1 MVLSATEKEN
11 EKKTLGKGLTAHPK
25 YDKIKEK
32 IRKGKVIGKKKI
44 KKNKKKV
51 LTDRRKPA
59 IIKIQRTNKL
69 LTQRKDWLIMTNN
82 KLTNKKALE
91 IAIKAIDV
99 SGFSTDDF
107 KTDEIIEK
115 LEKMLAQ
122 VEKKSG
128 GERKPTAKQEENKRL
143 EKIILDYLTGQT
155 ESKTVT
161 DMMKEIPEL
170 DGMSNQ
176 KVSSLVKPLK
186 DGELIE
192 KEIKKGRSYFFVKK
206 D

>member
-1 MVLSATEKEN
+1 
-11 EKKTLGKGLTAHPK
+11 
-25 YDKIKEK
+25 
-32 IRKGKVIGKKKI
+32 
-44 KKNKKKV
+44 
-51 LTDRRKPA
+51 
-59 IIKIQRTNKL
+59 
-69 LTQRKDWLIMTNN
+69 MTNN

-115 LEKMLAQ
+115 LEKMLVQ
-122 VEKKSG
+122 TEKKSSS
-128 GERKPTAKQEENKRL
+128 ERKPTAKQEANKKL
-143 EKIILDYLTGQT
+143 EAVILDYLNAQT
-155 ESKTVT
+155 EGKTVT

-186 DGELIE
+186 DGGIIV
-192 KEIKKGRSYFFVKK
+192 KEVIKGRSYFSATK

>member
-1 MVLSATEKEN
+1 
-11 EKKTLGKGLTAHPK
+11 
-25 YDKIKEK
+25 
-32 IRKGKVIGKKKI
+32 
-44 KKNKKKV
+44 
-51 LTDRRKPA
+51 
-59 IIKIQRTNKL
+59 
-69 LTQRKDWLIMTNN
+69 MTNN

-91 IAIKAIDV
+91 IAIKAINV

>member
-1 MVLSATEKEN
+1 
-11 EKKTLGKGLTAHPK
+11 
-25 YDKIKEK
+25 
-32 IRKGKVIGKKKI
+32 
-44 KKNKKKV
+44 
-51 LTDRRKPA
+51 
-59 IIKIQRTNKL
+59 
-69 LTQRKDWLIMTNN
+69 MTNN

-115 LEKMLAQ
+115 LEKMLVQ
-122 VEKKSG
+122 TEKKSSS
-128 GERKPTAKQEENKRL
+128 ERKPTAKQEANKKL
-143 EKIILDYLTGQT
+143 EAVILDYLNAQT
-155 ESKTVT
+155 EGKTVT

-176 KVSSLVKPLK
+176 KVSSLVKPMK
-186 DGELIE
+186 DGGIIV
-192 KEIKKGRSYFFVKK
+192 KEVIKGRSYFSAKK

>member
-1 MVLSATEKEN
+1 
-11 EKKTLGKGLTAHPK
+11 
-25 YDKIKEK
+25 
-32 IRKGKVIGKKKI
+32 
-44 KKNKKKV
+44 
-51 LTDRRKPA
+51 
-59 IIKIQRTNKL
+59 
-69 LTQRKDWLIMTNN
+69 MTNN

-115 LEKMLAQ
+115 LEKMLVQ
-122 VEKKSG
+122 TEKKSSS
-128 GERKPTAKQEENKRL
+128 ERKPTAKQEANIKL
-143 EKIILDYLTGQT
+143 EAGILDYLNAQT
-155 ESKTVT
+155 EGKTVT

-186 DGELIE
+186 DDGIIV
-192 KEIKKGRSYFFVKK
+192 KEVIKGRSYFSAKK

>member
-1 MVLSATEKEN
+1 
-11 EKKTLGKGLTAHPK
+11 
-25 YDKIKEK
+25 
-32 IRKGKVIGKKKI
+32 
-44 KKNKKKV
+44 
-51 LTDRRKPA
+51 
-59 IIKIQRTNKL
+59 
-69 LTQRKDWLIMTNN
+69 MTNN

-115 LEKMLAQ
+115 LEKMLVQ
-122 VEKKSG
+122 TEKKSSS
-128 GERKPTAKQEENKRL
+128 ERKPTAKQEENKRL
-143 EKIILDYLTGQT
+143 EKIILDYLTEQT

>member
-1 MVLSATEKEN
+1 
-11 EKKTLGKGLTAHPK
+11 
-25 YDKIKEK
+25 
-32 IRKGKVIGKKKI
+32 
-44 KKNKKKV
+44 
-51 LTDRRKPA
+51 
-59 IIKIQRTNKL
+59 
-69 LTQRKDWLIMTNN
+69 MTNN

-99 SGFSTDDF
+99 SGFSTDDL

-115 LEKMLAQ
+115 LEKMLVQ
-122 VEKKSG
+122 TEKKSG

-143 EKIILDYLTGQT
+143 EKIILGYLTEQT

-170 DGMSNQ
+170 DGMSYQ
-176 KVSSLVKPLK
+176 KVSSLVIPLK

>member
-1 MVLSATEKEN
+1 
-11 EKKTLGKGLTAHPK
+11 
-25 YDKIKEK
+25 
-32 IRKGKVIGKKKI
+32 
-44 KKNKKKV
+44 
-51 LTDRRKPA
+51 
-59 IIKIQRTNKL
+59 
-69 LTQRKDWLIMTNN
+69 MTNN

-115 LEKMLAQ
+115 LEKMLVQ
-122 VEKKSG
+122 TEKKSSS
-128 GERKPTAKQEENKRL
+128 ERKPTAKQEANKKL
-143 EKIILDYLTGQT
+143 EAVILDYLNAQIEG
-155 ESKTVT
+155 KTVT

-186 DGELIE
+186 DGGIIV
-192 KEIKKGRSYFFVKK
+192 KEVIKGRSYFSAKK

>member
-1 MVLSATEKEN
+1 
-11 EKKTLGKGLTAHPK
+11 
-25 YDKIKEK
+25 
-32 IRKGKVIGKKKI
+32 
-44 KKNKKKV
+44 
-51 LTDRRKPA
+51 
-59 IIKIQRTNKL
+59 
-69 LTQRKDWLIMTNN
+69 MTNN

>member
-1 MVLSATEKEN
+1 
-11 EKKTLGKGLTAHPK
+11 
-25 YDKIKEK
+25 
-32 IRKGKVIGKKKI
+32 
-44 KKNKKKV
+44 
-51 LTDRRKPA
+51 
-59 IIKIQRTNKL
+59 
-69 LTQRKDWLIMTNN
+69 MTNN

-99 SGFSTDDF
+99 SGFSTNDF

-128 GERKPTAKQEENKRL
+128 GEKKPTARQEENKKL
-143 EKIILDYLTGQT
+143 EKIILDYLTSQT

-161 DMMKEIPEL
+161 DIMKEIPEL
-170 DGMSNQ
+170 NEMTNQ
-176 KVSSLVKPLK
+176 RVSYLVKSLK
-186 DGELIE
+186 DDRLID

>member
-1 MVLSATEKEN
+1 
-11 EKKTLGKGLTAHPK
+11 
-25 YDKIKEK
+25 
-32 IRKGKVIGKKKI
+32 
-44 KKNKKKV
+44 
-51 LTDRRKPA
+51 
-59 IIKIQRTNKL
+59 
-69 LTQRKDWLIMTNN
+69 MTNN

-91 IAIKAIDV
+91 IAIKAIET
-99 SGFSTDDF
+99 SSFSTSDF
-107 KTDEIIEK
+107 KTDEIVEK
-115 LEKMLAQ
+115 LNKMLAQ

-176 KVSSLVKPLK
+176 KVSALVKELK
-186 DGELIE
+186 DAGLVE
-192 KEIKKGRSYFFVKK
+192 KQVDKGRSLFRLSKQ
-206 D
+206 

>member
-1 MVLSATEKEN
+1 
-11 EKKTLGKGLTAHPK
+11 
-25 YDKIKEK
+25 
-32 IRKGKVIGKKKI
+32 
-44 KKNKKKV
+44 
-51 LTDRRKPA
+51 
-59 IIKIQRTNKL
+59 
-69 LTQRKDWLIMTNN
+69 MTNN

-115 LEKMLAQ
+115 LEKMLVQ
-122 VEKKSG
+122 TEKKSSS
-128 GERKPTAKQEENKRL
+128 ERKPTAKQEANKKL
-143 EKIILDYLTGQT
+143 EAVILDYLNAQT
-155 ESKTVT
+155 EGKTVT

-186 DGELIE
+186 DGGLIE

>member
-1 MVLSATEKEN
+1 
-11 EKKTLGKGLTAHPK
+11 
-25 YDKIKEK
+25 
-32 IRKGKVIGKKKI
+32 
-44 KKNKKKV
+44 
-51 LTDRRKPA
+51 
-59 IIKIQRTNKL
+59 
-69 LTQRKDWLIMTNN
+69 MTNN

-99 SGFSTDDF
+99 SGFSTSDF

-115 LEKMLAQ
+115 LNKMLIQ
-122 VEKKSG
+122 TEKKSSS
-128 GERKPTAKQEENKRL
+128 ERKPTAKQEANKKL
-143 EKIILDYLTGQT
+143 EAIILDYLNAQTGG
-155 ESKTVT
+155 KTVT

-186 DGELIE
+186 DDGIIV
-192 KEIKKGRSYFFVKK
+192 KEVIKGRSYFSAKK

>member
-1 MVLSATEKEN
+1 
-11 EKKTLGKGLTAHPK
+11 
-25 YDKIKEK
+25 
-32 IRKGKVIGKKKI
+32 
-44 KKNKKKV
+44 
-51 LTDRRKPA
+51 
-59 IIKIQRTNKL
+59 
-69 LTQRKDWLIMTNN
+69 MTNN

-115 LEKMLAQ
+115 LEKMLVQ
-122 VEKKSG
+122 TEKKSSS
-128 GERKPTAKQEENKRL
+128 ERKPTAKQEANKKL
-143 EKIILDYLTGQT
+143 EAVILDYLNAQT
-155 ESKTVT
+155 EGKTVT

-186 DGELIE
+186 DGEIIV
-192 KEIKKGRSYFFVKK
+192 KEVIKGRSYFFAKK

>member
-1 MVLSATEKEN
+1 
-11 EKKTLGKGLTAHPK
+11 
-25 YDKIKEK
+25 
-32 IRKGKVIGKKKI
+32 
-44 KKNKKKV
+44 
-51 LTDRRKPA
+51 
-59 IIKIQRTNKL
+59 
-69 LTQRKDWLIMTNN
+69 MTNN

-107 KTDEIIEK
+107 KADEIIEK
-115 LEKMLAQ
+115 LEKMLVQ
-122 VEKKSG
+122 TEKKSSS
-128 GERKPTAKQEENKRL
+128 ERKPTAKQEANKKL
-143 EKIILDYLTGQT
+143 EAVILDYLNAQIEG
-155 ESKTVT
+155 KTVT

-186 DGELIE
+186 DGGIIV
-192 KEIKKGRSYFFVKK
+192 KEVIKGRSYFSAKK

>member
-1 MVLSATEKEN
+1 
-11 EKKTLGKGLTAHPK
+11 
-25 YDKIKEK
+25 
-32 IRKGKVIGKKKI
+32 
-44 KKNKKKV
+44 
-51 LTDRRKPA
+51 
-59 IIKIQRTNKL
+59 
-69 LTQRKDWLIMTNN
+69 MTNN

-115 LEKMLAQ
+115 LEKMLVQ
-122 VEKKSG
+122 TEKKSSS
-128 GERKPTAKQEENKRL
+128 ERKPTAKQEANKKL
-143 EKIILDYLTGQT
+143 EAVILDYLNAQIAG
-155 ESKTVT
+155 KTVT
-161 DMMKEIPEL
+161 DMMKEIPDL

-186 DGELIE
+186 DDGIIV
-192 KEIKKGRSYFFVKK
+192 KEVIKGRSYFSAKK

>member
-1 MVLSATEKEN
+1 
-11 EKKTLGKGLTAHPK
+11 
-25 YDKIKEK
+25 
-32 IRKGKVIGKKKI
+32 
-44 KKNKKKV
+44 
-51 LTDRRKPA
+51 
-59 IIKIQRTNKL
+59 
-69 LTQRKDWLIMTNN
+69 MTNN

-115 LEKMLAQ
+115 LEKMLVQ
-122 VEKKSG
+122 TEKKSSS
-128 GERKPTAKQEENKRL
+128 ERKPTAKQAANKKL
-143 EKIILDYLTGQT
+143 EAVILDYLNAQT
-155 ESKTVT
+155 EGKTVT

-186 DGELIE
+186 DGGIIV
-192 KEIKKGRSYFFVKK
+192 KEVIKGRSYFSAKK

>member
-1 MVLSATEKEN
+1 
-11 EKKTLGKGLTAHPK
+11 
-25 YDKIKEK
+25 
-32 IRKGKVIGKKKI
+32 
-44 KKNKKKV
+44 
-51 LTDRRKPA
+51 
-59 IIKIQRTNKL
+59 
-69 LTQRKDWLIMTNN
+69 MTNN

-115 LEKMLAQ
+115 LEKMLVQ
-122 VEKKSG
+122 TEKKSSS
-128 GERKPTAKQEENKRL
+128 ERKPTAKQEANKKL
-143 EKIILDYLTGQT
+143 EAVILDYLNAQT
-155 ESKTVT
+155 EGKTVT

-186 DGELIE
+186 DDGIIV
-192 KEIKKGRSYFFVKK
+192 KEVIKGRSYFSAKK

>member
-1 MVLSATEKEN
+1 
-11 EKKTLGKGLTAHPK
+11 
-25 YDKIKEK
+25 
-32 IRKGKVIGKKKI
+32 
-44 KKNKKKV
+44 
-51 LTDRRKPA
+51 
-59 IIKIQRTNKL
+59 
-69 LTQRKDWLIMTNN
+69 MTNT

-115 LEKMLAQ
+115 LEKMLVQ
-122 VEKKSG
+122 TEKKSSS
-128 GERKPTAKQEENKRL
+128 ERKPTAKQEANKKL
-143 EKIILDYLTGQT
+143 EAVILDYLNAQIEG
-155 ESKTVT
+155 KTVT

-176 KVSSLVKPLK
+176 KVSSLVKPMK
-186 DGELIE
+186 DGGIIV
-192 KEIKKGRSYFFVKK
+192 KEVIKGRSYFSAKK

>member
-1 MVLSATEKEN
+1 
-11 EKKTLGKGLTAHPK
+11 
-25 YDKIKEK
+25 
-32 IRKGKVIGKKKI
+32 
-44 KKNKKKV
+44 
-51 LTDRRKPA
+51 
-59 IIKIQRTNKL
+59 
-69 LTQRKDWLIMTNN
+69 MTNN

-115 LEKMLAQ
+115 LEKMLVQ
-122 VEKKSG
+122 TEKKSSS
-128 GERKPTAKQEENKRL
+128 ERKPTAKQEANKKL
-143 EKIILDYLTGQT
+143 EAVILDYLNAQT
-155 ESKTVT
+155 EGKTVT

-186 DGELIE
+186 DGGIIV
-192 KEIKKGRSYFFVKK
+192 KEVIKGRSYFFAKK

>member
-1 MVLSATEKEN
+1 
-11 EKKTLGKGLTAHPK
+11 
-25 YDKIKEK
+25 
-32 IRKGKVIGKKKI
+32 
-44 KKNKKKV
+44 
-51 LTDRRKPA
+51 
-59 IIKIQRTNKL
+59 
-69 LTQRKDWLIMTNN
+69 MTNN

-115 LEKMLAQ
+115 LSKMLVQ
-122 VEKKSG
+122 TEKKSSS
-128 GERKPTAKQEENKRL
+128 ERKPTAKQEANKKL
-143 EKIILDYLTGQT
+143 EAVILDYLNAQIEG
-155 ESKTVT
+155 KTVT

-186 DGELIE
+186 DDGIIV
-192 KEIKKGRSYFFVKK
+192 KEVIKGRSYFSAKK

>member
-1 MVLSATEKEN
+1 
-11 EKKTLGKGLTAHPK
+11 
-25 YDKIKEK
+25 
-32 IRKGKVIGKKKI
+32 
-44 KKNKKKV
+44 
-51 LTDRRKPA
+51 
-59 IIKIQRTNKL
+59 
-69 LTQRKDWLIMTNN
+69 MTNN

-128 GERKPTAKQEENKRL
+128 GERKPTARQEENKKL
-143 EKIILDYLTGQT
+143 EKIVLDYLTSQT

-161 DMMKEIPEL
+161 DIMKEIPEL
-170 DGMSNQ
+170 NEMTNQ
-176 KVSSLVKPLK
+176 RVSYLVKSLK
-186 DGELIE
+186 DDGLID

>member
-1 MVLSATEKEN
+1 
-11 EKKTLGKGLTAHPK
+11 
-25 YDKIKEK
+25 
-32 IRKGKVIGKKKI
+32 
-44 KKNKKKV
+44 
-51 LTDRRKPA
+51 
-59 IIKIQRTNKL
+59 
-69 LTQRKDWLIMTNN
+69 MTNN

-115 LEKMLAQ
+115 LEKMLVQ
-122 VEKKSG
+122 TEKKSSS
-128 GERKPTAKQEENKRL
+128 ERKPTAKQEANKKL
-143 EKIILDYLTGQT
+143 EAVILDYLNAQT
-155 ESKTVT
+155 EGKTVT

-176 KVSSLVKPLK
+176 KDSSLVKPLK
-186 DGELIE
+186 DDGIIV
-192 KEIKKGRSYFFVKK
+192 KEVIKGRSYFSAKK

>member
-1 MVLSATEKEN
+1 
-11 EKKTLGKGLTAHPK
+11 
-25 YDKIKEK
+25 
-32 IRKGKVIGKKKI
+32 
-44 KKNKKKV
+44 
-51 LTDRRKPA
+51 
-59 IIKIQRTNKL
+59 
-69 LTQRKDWLIMTNN
+69 MTNN

-99 SGFSTDDF
+99 SGFSTNDF

-128 GERKPTAKQEENKRL
+128 GEKKPTARQEENKKL
-143 EKIILDYLTGQT
+143 EKIVLDYLTIQT

-161 DMMKEIPEL
+161 DIMKEIPEL
-170 DGMSNQ
+170 NEMTNQ
-176 KVSSLVKPLK
+176 RVSYLVKSLK
-186 DGELIE
+186 DDGLID

>member
-1 MVLSATEKEN
+1 
-11 EKKTLGKGLTAHPK
+11 
-25 YDKIKEK
+25 
-32 IRKGKVIGKKKI
+32 
-44 KKNKKKV
+44 
-51 LTDRRKPA
+51 
-59 IIKIQRTNKL
+59 
-69 LTQRKDWLIMTNN
+69 MTNN

-122 VEKKSG
+122 VEKKSS

-143 EKIILDYLTGQT
+143 EKIILGYLTEQT

>member
-1 MVLSATEKEN
+1 M
-11 EKKTLGKGLTAHPK
+11 
-25 YDKIKEK
+25 
-32 IRKGKVIGKKKI
+32 
-44 KKNKKKV
+44 NKK
-51 LTDRRKPA
+51 
-59 IIKIQRTNKL
+59 
-69 LTQRKDWLIMTNN
+69 
-82 KLTNKKALE
+82 KLTNKKAQE

-115 LEKMLAQ
+115 LEKMLVQ

-128 GERKPTAKQEENKRL
+128 GEKKPTARQEENKKL
-143 EKIILDYLTGQT
+143 EKIVLDYLTSQT

-161 DMMKEIPEL
+161 DIMKEIPEL
-170 DGMSNQ
+170 NEMTNQ
-176 KVSSLVKPLK
+176 RVSYLVKSLK
-186 DGELIE
+186 DDELID

>member
-1 MVLSATEKEN
+1 
-11 EKKTLGKGLTAHPK
+11 
-25 YDKIKEK
+25 
-32 IRKGKVIGKKKI
+32 
-44 KKNKKKV
+44 
-51 LTDRRKPA
+51 
-59 IIKIQRTNKL
+59 
-69 LTQRKDWLIMTNN
+69 MTNN

-115 LEKMLAQ
+115 LEKMLVQ
-122 VEKKSG
+122 TEKKSSS
-128 GERKPTAKQEENKRL
+128 ERKPTAKQEANKKL
-143 EKIILDYLTGQT
+143 EAVILDYLNAQT
-155 ESKTVT
+155 EGKTVT

-186 DGELIE
+186 DDGIIV
-192 KEIKKGRSYFFVKK
+192 KEVIKGRSYFFAKK